1 MKALLIPIALV
12 FATSASAGEWVS
24 VGASVKGVP
33 ATSAV
38 SSGNPVAPVAPLS
51 PVVPVTAPAPTNLL
65 NELLTQV
72 EQMQQEIAQLRG
84 TVETQ
89 SMKIKRLEKDSET
102 RYLDIDRR
110 LVFLT
115 TANGGTSVTAPPA
128 SSASVSSSADS
139 ESTADTSDTS
149 GASAGAVA
157 KSDVASGSAEN
168 AYNLAMSQVR
178 EKQFVEANASFEQ
191 FVVNFPDD
199 ALTANAYYWNG
210 EVYLVRGELA
220 SALSNFR
227 KVIDGYPD
235 HVKTPDAT
243 YKYAVALDK
252 SGDKDGAKQW
262 LQTVIKR
269 YSGKA
274 DSTVRLAQSYL
285 DRINEGV

>member
-33 ATSAV
+33 ATSTV

-51 PVVPVTAPAPTNLL
+51 PVVPVSAPVPTNLL

-110 LVFLT
+110 LVFLM
-115 TANGGTSVTAPPA
+115 TANGSPSVA
-128 SSASVSSSADS
+128 SSSAPSVPSSAPSSAGS
-139 ESTADTSDTS
+139 EAADMS
-149 GASAGAVA
+149 GASESAVVNP
-157 KSDVASGSAEN
+157 DVASGSAEN

-178 EKQFVEANASFEQ
+178 EKQFVEANTSFEQ

-199 ALTANAYYWNG
+199 VLTANAYYWNG

-227 KVIDGYPD
+227 KVIDSYPD

-285 DRINEGV
+285 DRINEGG